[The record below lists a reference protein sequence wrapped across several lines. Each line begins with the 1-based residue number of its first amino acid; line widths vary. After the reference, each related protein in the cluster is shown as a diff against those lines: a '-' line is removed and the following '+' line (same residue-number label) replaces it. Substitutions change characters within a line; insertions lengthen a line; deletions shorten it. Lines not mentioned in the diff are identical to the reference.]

1 MPGRRGDDEGVVT
14 GLSTGVDPRQLPAG
28 HLAGVVVAFADPR
41 PLANVVRLGE
51 LHGLGGLD
59 RTDPFDRGVGRSGGG
74 SEATTSH
81 TGEVR
86 RDLVSAAGIAVSLWV
101 SVCAFS
107 DA

>member
-1 MPGRRGDDEGVVT
+1 MTRVWSPGCR
-14 GLSTGVDPRQLPAG
+14 PASIRVNCQPG
-28 HLAGVVVAFADPR
+28 ISRVWLWRSQTPR

-59 RTDPFDRGVGRSGGG
+59 RTDPFDQGVGRSGGG

-86 RDLVSAAGIAVSLWV
+86 HDLVSAAGIAVSLLGV
-101 SVCAFS
+101 RVRFQ
-107 DA
+107 